1 MKKYILSMVILF
13 SVLVLIAYSK
23 INNTEINTGTYV
35 MKLAKEQNY
44 SDKKILP
51 TIFIDTTQKKFTF
64 FMTYFLLTLQ

>member
-13 SVLVLIAYSK
+13 SVLVLIDYSK

-44 SDKKILP
+44 SDKK
-51 TIFIDTTQKKFTF
+51 
-64 FMTYFLLTLQ
+64 YFQQFL